1 ELGGKSPAIVSNDVP
16 LADAA
21 ERIAFGK
28 TLNAGQTCVAPDYV
42 LVPRQRI
49 DDFVEA

>member
-1 ELGGKSPAIVSNDVP
+1 MRAAAENLVTLELSGQVAGHRFEPTP

-28 TLNAGQTCVAPDYV
+28 SLNAGQT
-42 LVPRQRI
+42 
-49 DDFVEA
+49 